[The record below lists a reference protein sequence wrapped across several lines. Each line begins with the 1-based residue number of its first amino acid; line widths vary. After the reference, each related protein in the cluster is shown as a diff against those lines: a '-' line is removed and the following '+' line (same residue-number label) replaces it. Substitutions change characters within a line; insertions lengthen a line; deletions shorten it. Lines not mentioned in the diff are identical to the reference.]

1 MRRESDRHAE
11 RSRGGLGRRVF
22 DHLHAEVSVGVG
34 RVVPRYAL
42 WLRLRESG
50 IDPERMSRE
59 QALAF
64 CRRDLAGFLGELGLA
79 LARRPARR
87 LEREIGRFDPARPTP
102 YERAARV

>member
-1 MRRESDRHAE
+1 LHREVS
-11 RSRGGLGRRVF
+11 RSGASRRVF

-42 WLRLRESG
+42 WLRVREAG
-50 IDPERMSRE
+50 FDPERLSRE
-59 QALAF
+59 EALAF
-64 CRRDLAGFLGELGLA
+64 CRRQLPAFLAGLGLA